1 MFIKKATLCPGDLI
15 EEIFLN
21 KELFTILIQNLS
33 RILSFFGNEASNDCQ
48 VRFICLEDSFQENL
62 VFGKNIN
69 SSITCLRIQWV
80 FFFSDLERN
89 RAFGRKVSAW
99 LPKPDSTL
107 PNCLIKEIF
116 FFGWKNVFR
125 LFSDFW
131 RIFFSDS
138 CKEHRKIVKLLF
150 YLSRATSPCE
160 IFFLE

>member
-1 MFIKKATLCPGDLI
+1 MFIKKATLCPGELI

-21 KELFTILIQNLS
+21 KELFTILFQNLS

-107 PNCLIKEIF
+107 PNCLIKENFFLDERMSSDFFQTFGGF
-116 FFGWKNVFR
+116 FFG
-125 LFSDFW
+125 
-131 RIFFSDS
+131 
-138 CKEHRKIVKLLF
+138 LLQ
-150 YLSRATSPCE
+150 RTSKDRQ
-160 IFFLE
+160 IAF